1 MESKQY
7 GLDKGNFLTRVIR
20 EKLQE
25 LLPTRFKRLLYVGSV
40 IGILFSKEPDTALLD
55 QINEALKIA
64 YGANSM
70 LFPAYFSD
78 RIWSGLVIER
88 ERLANLRDMEAQ
100 ERWKICLLLAHH
112 CPTWMQYGTEE
123 LMASDAY
130 ETLVRGV
137 FRKVA

>member
-7 GLDKGNFLTRVIR
+7 GLGKGNFLTRVIR

-40 IGILFSKEPDTALLD
+40 IGILFSKEPDAAILD

-88 ERLANLRDMEAQ
+88 EQLANLRDMEAQ
-100 ERWKICLLLAHH
+100 ERWKICLLLAHR

-137 FRKVA
+137 FRKAA